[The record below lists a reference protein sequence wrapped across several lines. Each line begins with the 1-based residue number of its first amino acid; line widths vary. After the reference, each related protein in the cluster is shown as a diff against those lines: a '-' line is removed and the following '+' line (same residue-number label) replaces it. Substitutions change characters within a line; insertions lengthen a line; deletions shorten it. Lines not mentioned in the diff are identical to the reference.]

1 MRESDLADV
10 REPTMAATQFAAG
23 GQAGVASS
31 ATSAGNADVLQSEIH
46 ALDVRLRAVRGGAST
61 AAHAGG
67 AQRTEADRADACHN
81 ARTRKPPGSTRS
93 SRLREE
99 MQRVRGA
106 QRGAG
111 VSREHLEGSKLSQ
124 KRRLTKRDLGHGS
137 GGEARAA
144 RAHGNPTGVEMGAGS
159 PTGEHR
165 CNLVSGGGG
174 GAVGEVDIEG
184 FCAEYSSGCGV
195 VHLVSVPGAGAGGD
209 AVTDAGAGLDW
220 QQDSA
225 FVDALRD
232 FELSISALTARHV

>member
-67 AQRTEADRADACHN
+67 AQRTEADKADAQ
-81 ARTRKPPGSTRS
+81 TSKPPGSTRS

-99 MQRVRGA
+99 MQWVRGA

-111 VSREHLEGSKLSQ
+111 ASREHFEGSKLSQ
-124 KRRLTKRDLGHGS
+124 KRRLTKRDLGHVHHGSGGERDHVFIGNQREQLQKEPAHGS

-144 RAHGNPTGVEMGAGS
+144 HGNPKGVEMGAGS
-159 PTGEHR
+159 PTGEHL
-165 CNLVSGGGG
+165 CN
-174 GAVGEVDIEG
+174 
-184 FCAEYSSGCGV
+184 
-195 VHLVSVPGAGAGGD
+195 LVSVPGAGAGGD
-209 AVTDAGAGLDW
+209 AGAGLDW
-220 QQDSA
+220 RQDSA

>member
-46 ALDVRLRAVRGGAST
+46 ALDVRLRAVRGGAL
-61 AAHAGG
+61 AHAGG

-159 PTGEHR
+159 PTGEHL
-165 CNLVSGGGG
+165 CN
-174 GAVGEVDIEG
+174 
-184 FCAEYSSGCGV
+184 
-195 VHLVSVPGAGAGGD
+195 LVSVPGAGAGG
-209 AVTDAGAGLDW
+209 DAGAGLDW